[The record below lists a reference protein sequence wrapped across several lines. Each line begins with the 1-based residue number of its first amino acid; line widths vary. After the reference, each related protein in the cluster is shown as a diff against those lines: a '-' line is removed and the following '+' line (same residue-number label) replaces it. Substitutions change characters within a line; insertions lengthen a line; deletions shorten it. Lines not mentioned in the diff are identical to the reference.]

1 MSATPGFAATPK
13 AYATFI
19 SAADSN
25 RTSPSAY
32 GTLVTGTS
40 AGINVPAVMIKARD
54 STTAGQIMFFMYD
67 GSQHYLIHEETVSAV
82 QPAAGTASFET
93 TWVPDLPI
101 NVPTGWQLRVTT
113 LSANPF
119 SITAPSAGEQ

>member
-1 MSATPGFAATPK
+1 MSATPGFASTPK
-13 AYATFI
+13 AYGTFI

-40 AGINVPAVMIKARD
+40 AGINVPAIYIKARD

-67 GSQHYLIHEETVSAV
+67 GSQSYLIHEEPVTAV
-82 QPAAGTASFET
+82 QPAAGTPSFET
-93 TWVPDLPI
+93 VYVPDLPI
-101 NVPTGWQLRVTT
+101 NVPTGWSLRVST
-113 LSANPF
+113 LAANAF
-119 SITAPSAGEQ
+119 SITVPSGGEL